1 MKFEIGFSILLG
13 TILALA
19 LGPTEFNLLAPG
31 DHINKINTSTHL
43 QDFDQNFQDFEELM
57 ASLMKNRKLL
67 LNRAHKYNKNPA
79 LKKALIEKQESENQ
93 SECKS

>member
-1 MKFEIGFSILLG
+1 MIPLLTPIG

-43 QDFDQNFQDFEELM
+43 QDFDQNFQDFEQLM
-57 ASLMKNRKLL
+57 AGLMNNRKML

-79 LKKALIEKQESENQ
+79 LKKALIEKQESENH
-93 SECKS
+93 SECKT